1 MASFEPPRPPDPY
14 QYRAEPIER
23 ESHEKE
29 SRTDRPLPGF
39 RRSTL
44 LLRLLNKIHKVF
56 SLFETTSKEGLTPTE
71 ERALRKNLAHLL
83 ESLQILTHDD
93 RSQDPTFLSHLS
105 LLWRHALEDAVR
117 LKKNAPTT
125 LLFQKLIEEVQNYP
139 PAQEHTL
146 GYYLKESAGLKWL
159 PFPYMELIFQI
170 YSIHQAEGEKSILS
184 HWIAQIKSIKTALQ
198 PLK

>member
-23 ESHEKE
+23 ENHEKE
-29 SRTDRPLPGF
+29 SRTNRPSPGF

-44 LLRLLNKIHKVF
+44 LLRLLRKIHKVF
-56 SLFETTSKEGLTPTE
+56 SLFETTSKEGLTPSE

-83 ESLQILTHDD
+83 ESLQILTHEDH
-93 RSQDPTFLSHLS
+93 SQDAIFLSHLS
-105 LLWRHALEDAVR
+105 LLWRHALEDTAR
-117 LKKNAPTT
+117 LRKDAPAA
-125 LLFQKLIEEVQNYP
+125 LLFQKLIEEVQDYP
-139 PAQEHTL
+139 PTQEHTL

-170 YSIHQAEGEKSILS
+170 YSIHQTEGEKSTLS